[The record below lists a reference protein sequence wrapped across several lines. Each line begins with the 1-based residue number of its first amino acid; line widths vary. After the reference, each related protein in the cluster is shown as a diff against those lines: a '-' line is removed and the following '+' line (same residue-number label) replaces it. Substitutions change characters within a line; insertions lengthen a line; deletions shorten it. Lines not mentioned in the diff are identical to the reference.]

1 MLTIAKMGE
10 KILMNSFSEVVFM
23 NCFND
28 EEWKKKHGVIPV
40 LSKDGKT
47 ITYGLYPQTVVSDS
61 ALIEKLNQLT
71 APESNGWYFYNGD
84 FYVKLVATSKH
95 YGVPSQ
101 SQSDY
106 YKFNN
111 EANII
116 AGKIYWFKV
125 EPITW
130 NIMNAYE
137 NGECLVISSV
147 LLDAHCYDSESN
159 NYKESDIRAWLNN
172 DFYYSAFALG
182 NIYIQRATVDN
193 SAASTGE
200 SPNPHT
206 CEDTEDKVFLPSY
219 KEYYGAIQYG
229 TLLDSPVKFESTDYA
244 RANGVSHSDNAFD
257 YNNDGH
263 WTRSPSSRAGDFAEF
278 AYAGGIKFGQ
288 AYVKED
294 NIGVCPC
301 IIIKTSE
308 HLNMPKEMKKA
319 QNPKYVKFLN
329 DEVRKKKLGVIPVL
343 SKDGKTITYGLY
355 PQKVVSDPTTIEA
368 LNKLTT
374 PESNGWYL
382 YNDEYYAKLE
392 AKPNDNYD
400 VDYPIFNN
408 KATIEEG
415 ETYWFKCE
423 AIKWKVLSNKNGEYF
438 ILSSV
443 LLDAHCYDASYSYCD
458 YEDSD
463 IRAWLNDE
471 FYNSAFALN
480 NTYIKTTTVDNSAAT
495 TYTRRPSIP
504 GPWDQT
510 EDKVFLPSYQDYTN
524 DKYGFDS
531 LVYRDKTRECKTTDY
546 ARANGAGYNP
556 DSPYTYN
563 GTYWTRS
570 QYCSRSTVKHFS
582 SDPWHVNSDG
592 SLWGG
597 GDYCKILAVR
607 PCLIIKIV

>member
-1 MLTIAKMGE
+1 
-10 KILMNSFSEVVFM
+10 MNSLSELVFM

-47 ITYGLYPQTVVSDS
+47 ITYGLYPQTVVSDN
-61 ALIEKLNQLT
+61 ALIEKLNQLPT
-71 APESNGWYFYNGD
+71 PESNGWYFYNGD
-84 FYVKLVATSKH
+84 FYEKLVATSKR
-95 YGVPSQ
+95 YQ

-106 YKFNN
+106 YEIHNDYYKFYNG
-111 EANII
+111 ENII
-116 AGKIYWFKV
+116 TGKTYWFKL

-130 NIMNAYE
+130 NIVNNVDE
-137 NGECLVISSV
+137 NGEYLVISSV
-147 LLDAHCYDSESN
+147 LLDAHCYDSKSN
-159 NYKESDIRAWLNN
+159 NYKESGIRAWLNN

-182 NIYIQRATVDN
+182 NKYIQTTTIDN
-193 SAASTGE
+193 SAASTVD
-200 SPNPHT
+200 SSNPHA
-206 CEDTEDKVFLPSY
+206 CENTEDKVFLPSY
-219 KEYYGAIQYG
+219 KEYYDAIRYG
-229 TLLDSPVKFESTDYA
+229 TLLDSLIKCESTDYA

-263 WTRSPSSRAGDFAEF
+263 WTRSPSNHVDDFATF

-288 AYVKED
+288 TYVKED

-308 HLNMPKEMKKA
+308 HLNFAKEMKKT

-329 DEVRKKKLGVIPVL
+329 DEAQKKKHGVIPVL

-355 PQKVVSDPTTIEA
+355 PQTVVSDPTTIEA

-382 YNDEYYAKLE
+382 YNEEYYAKLE
-392 AKPNDNYD
+392 AKPNDDYD
-400 VDYPIFNN
+400 YDYPIFNN
-408 KATIEEG
+408 KATIEWG

-423 AIKWKVLSNKNGEYF
+423 PIKWKVLSNKNGEYF

-443 LLDAHCYDASYSYCD
+443 LLDAHYYDASNSSVD
-458 YEDSD
+458 YQYSD
-463 IRAWLNDE
+463 IRAWLNNE

-480 NTYIKTTTVDNSAAT
+480 NTYIKATIVDNSAAT

-524 DKYGFDS
+524 TKYE
-531 LVYRDKTRECKTTDY
+531 TRKCKTTDY

-570 QYCSRSTVKHFS
+570 QYRSRSTVKHFS
-582 SDPWHVNSDG
+582 SGPWHVNSDG

-597 GDYCKILAVR
+597 GHCDIRAVR
-607 PCLIIKIV
+607 PCLVIKLA